1 MKIGRLRDKGVERF
15 IRFLDGHRAGIP
27 QDLPKDFLS
36 NDEFV
41 EAIGGDSV
49 WLDALNLDDR
59 LSAAKGLDE
68 IVLKLGL
75 TSAEKDSG
83 FWSWCSVF
91 LFDRLCKT
99 SGSSFK
105 PGELPIWIAEPNN
118 YRRYYRHYLASIWSV
133 YAAHKSR
140 EDKLKVL
147 LNGSVNTPGELW
159 AQVAATETL
168 ITNPS
173 MIDALYG
180 IYWDEA
186 KNERK
191 KGSGGS
197 SPRRLTK
204 VLKQFDKT
212 YDFFSMSGDEII
224 NLLPAEFDR
233 FKNTRQSQ

>member
-49 WLDALNLDDR
+49 WLDALDLDDR

-159 AQVAATETL
+159 AQVAAY
-168 ITNPS
+168 N
-173 MIDALYG
+173 
-180 IYWDEA
+180 
-186 KNERK
+186 
-191 KGSGGS
+191 
-197 SPRRLTK
+197 
-204 VLKQFDKT
+204 
-212 YDFFSMSGDEII
+212 
-224 NLLPAEFDR
+224 
-233 FKNTRQSQ
+233 